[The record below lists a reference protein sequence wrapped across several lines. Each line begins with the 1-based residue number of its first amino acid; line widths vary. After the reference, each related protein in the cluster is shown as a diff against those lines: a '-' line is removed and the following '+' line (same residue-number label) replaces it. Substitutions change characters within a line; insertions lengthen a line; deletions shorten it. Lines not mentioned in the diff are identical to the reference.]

1 VNASTLSDEDLLAR
15 VARGDTSALEALFD
29 RYAPS
34 IKGLGR
40 KILGDDAGLDDLVQ
54 ETFWR
59 MWIRAGTYEPKRGR
73 VASWLFGIAHHL
85 AIDDLRRRR
94 SRPDPVELDPVEA
107 YPDLG
112 ADVAQAA
119 QSSMESKL
127 VREAFDALPLDQRR
141 VLEMAYFEGLT
152 RREIAR
158 ALGVPLG
165 TVHTRARLGL
175 MKLRAELR
183 ARGYEG

>member
-1 VNASTLSDEDLLAR
+1 MNASTLSDEDLLSR
-15 VARGDTSALEALFD
+15 VARGDTTALEALFD

-34 IKGLGR
+34 IRGLGR

-59 MWIRAGTYEPKRGR
+59 MWTRAGTYEPKRGR
-73 VASWLFGIAHHL
+73 AASWLFGIAHHL
-85 AIDDLRRRR
+85 AIDHLRRRQ
-94 SRPDPVELDPVEA
+94 SRPDPVELEPAEG
-107 YPDLG
+107 YPDLST
-112 ADVAQAA
+112 DVAEAA
-119 QSSMESKL
+119 QASIESKL
-127 VREAFDALPLDQRR
+127 VREAFQALPGDQRK
-141 VLEMAYFEGLT
+141 VLELAYFEGRT
-152 RREIAR
+152 RREIADV
-158 ALGVPLG
+158 LQVPLG